1 MFSLGLGVPI
11 RSLIAIKSPLQ
22 RSRPRHRTPRRAA
35 AEESSCRQGTSS
47 SPSWTRRRPEEE
59 GRAQLPAVGRAAARQ
74 ERHHR
79 DDGSRHDVRE
89 DRRVR
94 GGPDAGVLQ
103 GVQTLQELHNLAA
116 PGGGVYRLQRSAARP
131 RCKLTIVPTWSGRR
145 SRLLLVCSAEG
156 CCSTLSRLQLTIQ
169 HPAHREDGPEE
180 AREERGQR
188 LRGPG
193 EGHGHAAQLP
203 EEHGIKAW
211 FCDMI
216 SSIFHTFTPS
226 IVSAINA
233 SFTMFLCVR
242 LLDTET

>member
-1 MFSLGLGVPI
+1 MFSPGLGVPI

-47 SPSWTRRRPEEE
+47 SPSWARRRPEEE

-79 DDGSRHDVRE
+79 DDGGRHDVRE

-94 GGPDAGVLQ
+94 GGEPHQEVLQ

-116 PGGGVYRLQRSAARP
+116 PVGGVYRLQRSAARP

-180 AREERGQR
+180 AREEREQR
-188 LRGPG
+188 LQGP
-193 EGHGHAAQLP
+193 GHAAQDD
-203 EEHGIKAW
+203 EEHGNRLTRRL
-211 FCDMI
+211 FC
-216 SSIFHTFTPS
+216 
-226 IVSAINA
+226 
-233 SFTMFLCVR
+233 TMHIY
-242 LLDTET
+242 LLLLKFQQ